1 MAVNNGEDMSI
12 GFGRWLCSCVA
23 VAALWPGVVFAEA
36 CSGHITAEEALT
48 HEDLRYAAQT
58 SNDFA
63 AMEKLFGDELVY
75 IHSSAVVDGKK
86 EYIETMRSGRVKY
99 RVMRRS
105 GETLRDYGC
114 ISIITGTANF
124 EVTVEGKEISV
135 ELKFTSTWAKRND
148 RIQFIGWQATRV
160 PPKQ

>member
-1 MAVNNGEDMSI
+1 MSI
-12 GFGRWLCSCVA
+12 KLVHWLCCVA
-23 VAALWPGVVFAEA
+23 VMLLAPGAVFAEA

-48 HEDLRYAAQT
+48 HEDARYAAQT

-63 AMEKLFGDELVY
+63 AMERLFGDELVY
-75 IHSSAVVDGKK
+75 IHSSTIVDGKK
-86 EYIETMRSGRVKY
+86 EYIESMRSGRVKY
-99 RVMRRS
+99 RAMRRT

-114 ISIITGTANF
+114 VSIITGTANF
-124 EVTVEGKEISV
+124 DVTVEGKELSV
-135 ELKFTSTWAKRND
+135 ELRFTSQWAKRND

>member
-1 MAVNNGEDMSI
+1 MSI
-12 GFGRWLCSCVA
+12 KFLQWLCGCVA
-23 VAALWPGVVFAEA
+23 AVALSPTAVLAEA

-48 HEDLRYAAQT
+48 HEDARYAAQT

-86 EYIETMRSGRVKY
+86 EYIESMRSGRVKY
-99 RVMRRS
+99 RSMRRS

-124 EVTVEGKEISV
+124 DVTVEGKDQSV
-135 ELKFTSTWAKRND
+135 ELRFTTTWAKRD
-148 RIQFIGWQATRV
+148 GRIQFIGWQATRV

>member
-1 MAVNNGEDMSI
+1 MKEMSMKLAN
-12 GFGRWLCSCVA
+12 WLYGCLV
-23 VAALWPGVVFAEA
+23 VLALSPGVALAEA
-36 CSGHITAEEALT
+36 CSGRITAEEALT
-48 HEDLRYAAQT
+48 HEDARYAAQT

-63 AMEKLFGDELVY
+63 AMERLFGDELVY
-75 IHSSAVVDGKK
+75 IHSTAVVDGKK

-99 RVMRRS
+99 RSMRRT

-114 ISIITGTANF
+114 IAIITGTANF
-124 EVTVEGKEISV
+124 DVTVEGKDLSV
-135 ELKFTSTWAKRND
+135 ELKFTSTWAKRAD